1 MKRCY
6 ANRWVLSPSLSL
18 HHFHFP
24 MFTPR
29 DRRGCDQSFPP
40 PIIIKLR
47 AKIVETRM
55 RADKTRLE
63 FIESIPF
70 SCSTLCTLFTI
81 IAPLVSRV
89 KRVVSRSFILYYFPR
104 NWRTQ
109 RAHAHFKSR
118 DNSPIILV
126 FLLLLRTRKKSSFDL
141 LIILFFFQRNEEYRF
156 APFFFIF
163 V

>member
-1 MKRCY
+1 
-6 ANRWVLSPSLSL
+6 
-18 HHFHFP
+18 
-24 MFTPR
+24 
-29 DRRGCDQSFPP
+29 
-40 PIIIKLR
+40 
-47 AKIVETRM
+47 M

-141 LIILFFFQRNEEYRF
+141 LIILFFSKKWGISFRPLFFYICLKSDAANRNEANLRIVRMLYVMQDNKSLCRNDRTCNLG
-156 APFFFIF
+156 
-163 V
+163 

>member
-1 MKRCY
+1 
-6 ANRWVLSPSLSL
+6 
-18 HHFHFP
+18 
-24 MFTPR
+24 
-29 DRRGCDQSFPP
+29 
-40 PIIIKLR
+40 
-47 AKIVETRM
+47 M

-126 FLLLLRTRKKSSFDL
+126 FLLLLRTRKMSSFDL
-141 LIILFFFQRNEEYRF
+141 LIILFFFKEMRNIVSPPFFLYLYLKSDAANRNEANLRIVRMSYVMQDNKSLCRNDRTCNLG
-156 APFFFIF
+156 
-163 V
+163 

>member
-1 MKRCY
+1 
-6 ANRWVLSPSLSL
+6 
-18 HHFHFP
+18 
-24 MFTPR
+24 
-29 DRRGCDQSFPP
+29 
-40 PIIIKLR
+40 
-47 AKIVETRM
+47 M

-141 LIILFFFQRNEEYRF
+141 LIILFFSKKCGISFRPLFFYICLKSDAANRNEANLRIVRMSYVMQDNKSLCRNDRTCNLG
-156 APFFFIF
+156 
-163 V
+163 

>member
-1 MKRCY
+1 
-6 ANRWVLSPSLSL
+6 
-18 HHFHFP
+18 
-24 MFTPR
+24 
-29 DRRGCDQSFPP
+29 
-40 PIIIKLR
+40 
-47 AKIVETRM
+47 M

-70 SCSTLCTLFTI
+70 SCSTLYTLFTI

-141 LIILFFFQRNEEYRF
+141 LIILFFFKEMRNIVSPPFFYICLKSDAANRNEANLRIVRMSYVMQDNKSLCRNDRTCNLG
-156 APFFFIF
+156 
-163 V
+163 

>member
-1 MKRCY
+1 
-6 ANRWVLSPSLSL
+6 
-18 HHFHFP
+18 
-24 MFTPR
+24 
-29 DRRGCDQSFPP
+29 
-40 PIIIKLR
+40 
-47 AKIVETRM
+47 M

-141 LIILFFFQRNEEYRF
+141 LIILFFSKKWGISFRPLFFLYLYLKSDAANRNEANLRIVRMSYVMQDNKSLCRNDRTCNLG
-156 APFFFIF
+156 
-163 V
+163 